1 MDEQSL
7 DQATR
12 KSVRESA
19 TSLCKHTAGEGGVQ
33 KASYCG
39 TVAAAGADAERL
51 TCLTIATV
59 GAGARFTPTVLSSHC
74 CSRAAVLGLD
84 E

>member
-19 TSLCKHTAGEGGVQ
+19 TSLCKHTAGEDGVQ

-39 TVAAAGADAERL
+39 TVAAAGAGAERL
-51 TCLTIATV
+51 TCRTVATE
-59 GAGARFTPTVLSSHC
+59 GAYVKISPAVTSSNY
-74 CSRAAVLGLD
+74 SSMAAVLRLD
-84 E
+84 G